1 MPVDLQY
8 DGNRPNTSV
17 LRTRGG
23 KVRGQYPLRPINSL
37 QGSEKFLS
45 GLGSRILDT
54 FTTKASRVPV
64 PVLYYTQAIYD
75 MVPGPGE
82 ASYSSRLGFGN
93 IRSHDAIDL
102 AEVVGY

>member
-23 KVRGQYPLRPINSL
+23 KGTGTISIAPINSL

-54 FTTKASRVPV
+54 FTTKTSRVLAPPV
-64 PVLYYTQAIYD
+64 PALIRKLSMIRYRDRAKHH
-75 MVPGPGE
+75 
-82 ASYSSRLGFGN
+82 RLCFGN
-93 IRSHDAIDL
+93 IRSHDAMDL
-102 AEVVGY
+102 VEVVGY